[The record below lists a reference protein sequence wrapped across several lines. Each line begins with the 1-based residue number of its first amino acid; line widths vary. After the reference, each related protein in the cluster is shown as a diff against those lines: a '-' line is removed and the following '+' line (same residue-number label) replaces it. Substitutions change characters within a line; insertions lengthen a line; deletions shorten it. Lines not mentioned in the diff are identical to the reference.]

1 MNDLKTLY
9 TAEQSVSAPIE
20 KPENLVG
27 DKTFQYEHTPYID
40 EIARTVDELDGLAK
54 ENNDT
59 TTK

>member
-27 DKTFQYEHTPYID
+27 DKTFQYEHTPYVD
-40 EIARTVDELDGLAK
+40 EMAKTVDELDGLAK
-54 ENNDT
+54 ENNEIDQ
-59 TTK
+59 K